1 MRIIAPVLATVAL
14 LAGSACGGGQSEAD
28 KAKEQACNAV
38 SDIQTQVAT
47 IKALPLSTS
56 SVDKAKTAISTI
68 DDDLH
73 TISDAV
79 PKVKGDLK
87 QQLQTANDTFTT
99 QVTETLQSITSAQ
112 SLTAAATAL
121 TAAGTTLQSSYE
133 QAFADVKC

>member
-1 MRIIAPVLATVAL
+1 MRIIAPVLASLAL

-38 SDIQTQVAT
+38 TSIQDQVTT
-47 IKALPLSTS
+47 IKGLPLSTS

-73 TISDAV
+73 TITDAV

-87 QQLQTANDTFTT
+87 QQLQTANDAFTT

-121 TAAGTTLQSSYE
+121 TAAGTTLQSSYK
-133 QAFADVKC
+133 QAFGDVKC